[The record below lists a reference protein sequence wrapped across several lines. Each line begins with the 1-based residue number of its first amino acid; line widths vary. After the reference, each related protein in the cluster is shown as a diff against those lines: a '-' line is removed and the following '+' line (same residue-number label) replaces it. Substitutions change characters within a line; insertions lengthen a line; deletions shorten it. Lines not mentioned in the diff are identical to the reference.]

1 MKLSDYKGEQAI
13 DVLVELMEP
22 ATAIMADKEV
32 ARLAQS
38 KVPVIKI
45 AKAALKNHKKEVIEI
60 LAVLDGED
68 PKEYAEK
75 ITVFTLPAKLLEVLN
90 DPMMQSLFSLQ
101 GQTKEASS
109 TSALENTEA
118 NEQ

>member
-22 ATAIMADKEV
+22 ATAIMADKEI
-32 ARLAQS
+32 ARLVQS

-45 AKAALKNHKKEVIEI
+45 VKAAIKNHKKEVIEI

-68 PKEYAEK
+68 PEKYAEK
-75 ITVFTLPAKLLEVLN
+75 VTLFTLPVKLLEVLN
-90 DPMMQSLFSLQ
+90 DPMMQSLFTSQ
-101 GQTKEASS
+101 GQMTEVLS
-109 TSALENTEA
+109 TSAMENTEA
-118 NEQ
+118 SEQ

>member
-45 AKAALKNHKKEVIEI
+45 VKAAIKNHKKEVIEI

-75 ITVFTLPAKLLEVLN
+75 MTVFTLPAKLLEVLN
-90 DPMMQSLFSLQ
+90 DPDMRNLFSLQ
-101 GQTKEASS
+101 GQMTEASS
-109 TSALENTEA
+109 TSATENTEA
-118 NEQ
+118 NEH